1 MTAILELSHFRTG
14 RGLSPPMIFTKAK
27 TKAQEDFMAC
37 LMLVDSLLLLSV
49 QLLHLASN
57 QENEDVVSEHF

>member
-1 MTAILELSHFRTG
+1 
-14 RGLSPPMIFTKAK
+14 
-27 TKAQEDFMAC
+27 MAC